1 MTTTG
6 VPRIRSVSVFAP
18 GDLIDG
24 RYRIVE
30 RIARGGMATVFEA
43 EDTRLDRHVA
53 LKVMHP
59 ALAAD
64 ETYVTRFGREA
75 RASARLSHP
84 NIVAVHDQG
93 EDDGRLFLV
102 MELVRGRTLRQVL
115 DEDGA
120 LSPRATLDIAAPL
133 ADALAAA
140 HAAGLIHRD
149 IKPENVIIREDGVV
163 KVTDFGLARAV
174 TSETAT
180 SATDTLL
187 GTVSYLSPEQVEQ
200 GRADARS
207 DIYAAGLVIFEML
220 TGTKAFTGDNPM
232 YVAYQHVHAGVPA
245 PSSRADGVP
254 DALDSLVEITTSR
267 DPMER
272 PVDGNA
278 LAHLIRSTRARLSVE
293 ELDDKPRTTAQ
304 TRPYTHDRTQ
314 VIARRLDA
322 DEARPSGETPVA
334 PLVVRPSG
342 AVVPPEELPEGV
354 PTGRRR
360 RGGRVFAALIAAL
373 LLAGGA
379 AAGWYFLAGPGSPTV
394 VPPIGA
400 VTFEEA
406 VADLEAAD
414 LAAVRVDSYD
424 ETIPVGHVVSILPI
438 AGAELPRGSEVTVR
452 VSQGQERYAVPTLV
466 DTPAEDAAA
475 ALEKSR
481 LILGERSDA
490 FSETV
495 PAGTIISTSPEA
507 GEPLKRG
514 DAVDIVV
521 SQGRQPI
528 AVPSVAGQSVEDAS
542 ASIESQE
549 LTVAVADARHHDS
562 VPTGHVIAQDPADGT
577 LYRGDTVT
585 ITPSL
590 GPELVTVPNVIGNQ
604 IQEATRTLEA
614 LGLKVEV
621 ERIAGGFFGSVRYQ
635 SEAGGTQVR
644 KGSTITLSIV

>member
-1 MTTTG
+1 M
-6 VPRIRSVSVFAP
+6 SVFAP

-43 EDTRLDRHVA
+43 EAPRLDRQVA

-75 RASARLSHP
+75 RAAARLSHP

-93 EDDGRLFLV
+93 EDDGRLFLG

-232 YVAYQHVHAGVPA
+232 YVAYQHVHGGVPA
-245 PSSRADGVP
+245 PSTRVDGVP
-254 DALDSLVEITTSR
+254 AALDSLVEITTSR

-278 LAHLIRSTRARLSVE
+278 LAHLIRSTRTRLSSE
-293 ELDDKPRTTAQ
+293 ELDDRPRTAAE
-304 TRPYTHDRTQ
+304 TRAYTQDHTQ
-314 VIARRLDA
+314 VIARRM
-322 DEARPSGETPVA
+322 DEDVERGPGDTPVA
-334 PLVVRPSG
+334 PLVVRQSG
-342 AVVPPEELPEGV
+342 AVVPPEDLPQKL
-354 PTGRRR
+354 PTARRR
-360 RGGRVFAALIAAL
+360 RGRGLLVALLATL

-379 AAGWYFLAGPGSPTV
+379 AAGWYFLYGPGSPTV
-394 VPPIGA
+394 VPTLADLSYDEA
-400 VTFEEA
+400 VTE
-406 VADLEAAD
+406 LEAAELTPARQD
-414 LAAVRVDSYD
+414 VYD
-424 ETIPVGHVVSILPI
+424 ETIPVDHVVSVQPLP
-438 AGAELPRGSEVTVR
+438 GQELSRGSEVTVR
-452 VSQGQERYAVPTLV
+452 VSQGPERYAVPTLV
-466 DTPAEDAAA
+466 DTPAEGAAA
-475 ALEKSR
+475 ALEENR
-481 LILGERSDA
+481 LTLGEQSEA

-495 PAGTIISTSPEA
+495 PAGTIIAISPEA
-507 GEPLKRG
+507 GEQLKRG
-514 DAVDIVV
+514 DPVDIVV
-521 SQGRQPI
+521 SKGREPI
-528 AVPSVAGQSVEDAS
+528 AVPSVAGRTVEEAT
-542 ASIESQE
+542 AAIEGRE
-549 LTVAVADARHHDS
+549 LTVAVADARYHDS
-562 VPTGHVIAQDPADGT
+562 VPSGHVIAQDPAEGT
-577 LYRGDTVT
+577 LFRGDTVT

-590 GPELVTVPNVIGNQ
+590 GPELVTVPNVVGKQ

-635 SEAGGTQVR
+635 SEAPDSQVR